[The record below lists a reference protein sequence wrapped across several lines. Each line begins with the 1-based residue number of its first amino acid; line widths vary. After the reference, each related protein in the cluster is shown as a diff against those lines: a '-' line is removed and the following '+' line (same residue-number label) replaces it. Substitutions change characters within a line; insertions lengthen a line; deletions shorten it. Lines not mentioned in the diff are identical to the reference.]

1 MPEPG
6 PRWRFARMTPSQMN
20 ENPVQGEFFT
30 SATSSLAERLVREAI
45 QNSLDARDGGAPVR
59 VRFAFSGDGGALGS
73 SEARQYLVGLREHIE
88 AVAGADAAPAA
99 EPPAALSIAEESAI
113 YDARNTLDQPMTWLA
128 VEDFGTTG
136 LQGSVNAKWFEG
148 DSSDFCGFF
157 RSNGISPKGAGAG
170 GSWGLGKWVFPDASV
185 INAYLGATQRKG
197 EDRYLLMGMAM
208 LRTHHIGEGD
218 DPPRYPPYG
227 YFAAHS
233 EASDEQWFPL
243 PVDSDSD
250 PDSAL
255 TVLGDFR
262 LKRMDGPGLSVV
274 VPYPKAELTGGAI
287 ARAVV
292 TQYFL
297 PIVRRDLEVEIAEGE
312 RARRIDAATIGDE
325 VGRIEPSDRDDE
337 TPESLRK
344 AIELARW
351 AMEQETG
358 AHVEAPVS
366 AGSKEAL
373 EAHGLDELRQ
383 RFDRGDRLAF
393 ALTTRVHRRNEAAA
407 PGDFRVYLERADEL
421 ERGHDYYVR
430 GHLRIPGMDYI
441 GQHPARAL
449 VYVDGGSELGNMLRD
464 SEGPA
469 HNRWDPEAK
478 RLTEHWVG
486 GPRVRVREVR
496 DAARTLLRH
505 LLAEGPQERQTAALA
520 DLFPASAAADAAAP
534 RNAASDKAGEGR
546 TEKPKVPRGLPR
558 SSADIGM
565 VDGGFRVRAP
575 DSRDLTGATWRLEFA
590 YDVLRGNPFKRY
602 KSGKE
607 AGYPDFGIADLRI
620 EPHGC
625 EYRIEG
631 DNALRVRVTDSDFS
645 ITVTGFD
652 HRDVVVDLKRID
664 GAPDADSA
672 G

>member
-20 ENPVQGEFFT
+20 EDPVQGEFFT

-45 QNSLDARDGGAPVR
+45 QNSLDARDGDTPVR
-59 VRFAFSGDGGALGS
+59 VRFAFSGDGGALHSGA
-73 SEARQYLVGLREHIE
+73 ARRYLVGLREHIE
-88 AVAGADAAPAA
+88 AVAGADDAPVA
-99 EPPAALSIAEESAI
+99 EPAGGTLSVAERSAI

-136 LQGSVNAKWFEG
+136 LQGSVSAKWFEG
-148 DSSDFCGFF
+148 ENSDFCGFF

-170 GSWGLGKWVFPDASV
+170 GSWGLGKWVFPDASI

-197 EDRYLLMGMAM
+197 EDHYLLMGMAM

-233 EASDEQWFPL
+233 GDRDEQWFPL

-255 TVLGDFR
+255 TMLSDFS
-262 LKRMDGPGLSVV
+262 LERMDGPGLSVV
-274 VPYPKAELTGGAI
+274 VPYPKEELTGGAI

-297 PIVRRDLEVEIAEGE
+297 PIVRGDLEVEIAEGE
-312 RARRIDAATIGDE
+312 RTRRIDAASIGDA
-325 VGRIEPSDRDDE
+325 VGHIEPSSRDDE

-344 AIELARW
+344 VIDLADWAIA
-351 AMEQETG
+351 QEPG
-358 AHVEAPVS
+358 AHIEAPVS

-373 EAHGLDELRQ
+373 EEHGLDELRR
-383 RFDRGDRLAF
+383 RFDRGERLAF
-393 ALTTRVHRRNEAAA
+393 TLTMDVDPRNEAVTPSAF
-407 PGDFRVYLERADEL
+407 GVYLERADEL
-421 ERGHDYYVR
+421 DRGHDYYVR

-441 GQHPARAL
+441 RQHPARAL
-449 VYVDGGSELGNMLRD
+449 VFVDGGSELGNMLRD

-478 RLTEHWVG
+478 RLTEHWVA
-486 GPRVRVREVR
+486 PARRVRDVRN
-496 DAARTLLRH
+496 AAGTLLRH
-505 LLAEGPQERQTAALA
+505 LFDRPQERQTTALA
-520 DLFPASAAADAAAP
+520 DLFPAAGAVSPVAPRDAAS
-534 RNAASDKAGEGR
+534 NKAGEGR
-546 TEKPKVPRGLPR
+546 TDKPDIPRLPR
-558 SSADIGM
+558 SSAEIGG

-575 DSRDLTGATWRLEFA
+575 ASGDLTDTAWRLSFA
-590 YDVLRGNPFKRY
+590 YDVVHGNPFKAFER
-602 KSGKE
+602 GK
-607 AGYPDFGIADLRI
+607 AADNLDFRMADLRI

-631 DNALRVRVTDSDFS
+631 DNALRLLVTDSDFS

-652 HRDVVVDLKRID
+652 HRDVVVDLKRTD
-664 GAPDADSA
+664 SAPDADA
-672 G
+672 AE

>member
-1 MPEPG
+1 MPEHG

-20 ENPVQGEFFT
+20 EDPVQGEFFT

-45 QNSLDARDGGAPVR
+45 QNSLDARDGDAPVR
-59 VRFAFSGDGGALGS
+59 VRFAFGGGGNALRSG
-73 SEARQYLVGLREHIE
+73 EAQRYLVGLREHIE
-88 AVAGADAAPAA
+88 AVARADAAPAA
-99 EPPAALSIAEESAI
+99 EPAAALSVAEESAI
-113 YDARNTLDQPMTWLA
+113 YEARNTLDQPMTWLA

-136 LQGSVNAKWFEG
+136 LQGSVDAKWFEG

-170 GSWGLGKWVFPDASV
+170 GSWGLGKWVFPDASIV
-185 INAYLGATQRKG
+185 NAYLGATQRKG

-233 EASDEQWFPL
+233 EASDERWFPL

-262 LKRMDGPGLSVV
+262 LERMDGPGLSVV
-274 VPYPKAELTGGAI
+274 VPYPKEELTGGAI

-297 PIVRRDLEVEIAEGE
+297 PIVRGDLEVEIAEGE
-312 RARRIDAATIGDE
+312 RAWRIDAASIGGE
-325 VGRIEPSDRDDE
+325 VDRIEPSDRDDE

-351 AMEQETG
+351 AMAQEPG
-358 AHVEAPVS
+358 SHIKAPVN

-373 EAHGLDELRQ
+373 EAHGLDDLRQ
-383 RFDRGDRLAF
+383 RFDGGERLAF
-393 ALTTRVHRRNEAAA
+393 TLTMDVRRKNGNAI
-407 PGDFRVYLERADEL
+407 PGTFHVYLERDDGL

-441 GQHPARAL
+441 RGEHARAL
-449 VYVDGGSELGNMLRD
+449 VFVEGDTALGNMLRD

-478 RLTEHWVG
+478 RLTEHWVA
-486 GPRVRVREVR
+486 PRARVRDVRN
-496 DAARTLLRH
+496 AAGTLLRH
-505 LLAEGPQERQTAALA
+505 LAERPQERQTAALA
-520 DLFPASAAADAAAP
+520 DLFPAQRAAADGAP
-534 RNAASDKAGEGR
+534 RNADSRKARERR
-546 TEKPKVPRGLPR
+546 TEKPKVPPLPR

-565 VDGGFRVRAP
+565 ADGGFRVRAP
-575 DSRDLTGATWRLEFA
+575 DSRDLTGTAWRLAFA
-590 YDVLRGNPFKRY
+590 YDVVRGNPFKGFER
-602 KSGKE
+602 GKE
-607 AGYPDFGIADLRI
+607 RGYPDFGIADLGI

-625 EYRIEG
+625 EYEIDG
-631 DNALRVRVTDSDFS
+631 DNALRVRVTDRDFR
-645 ITVTGFD
+645 IAVTGFD
-652 HRDVVVDLKRID
+652 HRDVVVDFRRID
-664 GAPDADSA
+664 GAPDADA
-672 G
+672 AE

>member
-1 MPEPG
+1 MTEQG
-6 PRWRFARMTPSQMN
+6 PRWRFGRMTPSQMN

-30 SATSSLAERLVREAI
+30 SATSSLAERLVREAV
-45 QNSLDARDGGAPVR
+45 QNSLDARDGGGAVR
-59 VRFAFSGDGGALGS
+59 VRFAFGGDGDALRS
-73 SEARQYLVGLREHIE
+73 DAAQRYLVGLREHIE
-88 AVAGADAAPAA
+88 AVARAEAAPAA
-99 EPPAALSIAEESAI
+99 QPAALSVAEESAI

-136 LQGSVNAKWFEG
+136 LQGSVNARWIEG
-148 DSSDFCGFF
+148 DNSDFWGFF
-157 RSNGISPKGAGAG
+157 RSIGISPKGAGAG
-170 GSWGLGKWVFPDASV
+170 GSWGLGKWVFPDASI

-208 LRTHHIGEGD
+208 LRTHHIGDGD

-243 PVDSDSD
+243 PVDSGSD
-250 PDSAL
+250 PDSTL
-255 TVLGDFR
+255 TVLGDFNLRR
-262 LKRMDGPGLSVV
+262 LDGPGLSVV

-297 PIVRRDLEVEIAEGE
+297 PIVRGDLEVEIAEGE
-312 RARRIDAATIGDE
+312 RAWRIDAASIGSE
-325 VGRIEPSDRDDE
+325 VDRIEPSDRDDE

-351 AMEQETG
+351 AMTQEAG
-358 AHVEAPVS
+358 GHIEAPVN

-373 EAHGLDELRQ
+373 EAHGLGELRQ

-393 ALTTRVHRRNEAAA
+393 RLTMSVRRKNEAAA
-407 PGDFRVYLERADEL
+407 PSAFRVYLERDDGL

-430 GHLRIPGMDYI
+430 GHLRIPGMDWIRGY
-441 GQHPARAL
+441 PARAL
-449 VYVDGGSELGNMLRD
+449 VFVEGDTALGNMLRD

-478 RLTEHWVG
+478 RLTEHWVA
-486 GPRVRVREVR
+486 PRARVREVR
-496 DAARTLLRH
+496 NAAGTLLRH
-505 LLAEGPQERQTAALA
+505 LAEGPQERQTAALA
-520 DLFPASAAADAAAP
+520 DLFPAQRATGADAP
-534 RNAASDKAGEGR
+534 RNAASRKAGKGR
-546 TEKPKVPRGLPR
+546 TEKPKVPRDLPR

-575 DSRDLTGATWRLEFA
+575 DSRDLTGTAWRLAFA
-590 YDVLRGNPFKRY
+590 YDVLRGNPFRRFER
-602 KSGKE
+602 GME
-607 AGYPDFGIADLRI
+607 AGYPDFRMDDLRI
-620 EPHGC
+620 ERHGC
-625 EYRIEG
+625 EYEPDG
-631 DNALRVRVTDSDFS
+631 DNALRVQVTDRDFR

-652 HRDVVVDLKRID
+652 HRDVVVDLTPVREAA
-664 GAPDADSA
+664 GAS
-672 G
+672 GEE

>member
-1 MPEPG
+1 MTEQG
-6 PRWRFARMTPSQMN
+6 PRWRFGRMTPSQMN

-30 SATSSLAERLVREAI
+30 SATSSLAERLVREAV
-45 QNSLDARDGGAPVR
+45 QNSLDARDGGAAVR
-59 VRFAFSGDGGALGS
+59 VRFAFGGDGDALRS
-73 SEARQYLVGLREHIE
+73 DAAQRYLVGLREHIE
-88 AVAGADAAPAA
+88 AVARAEAAPAA
-99 EPPAALSIAEESAI
+99 QPAALSVAEESAI

-136 LQGSVNAKWFEG
+136 LQGSVNARWIEG
-148 DSSDFCGFF
+148 DNSDFWGFF
-157 RSNGISPKGAGAG
+157 RSIGISPKGAGAG
-170 GSWGLGKWVFPDASV
+170 GSWGLGKWVFPDASI

-208 LRTHHIGEGD
+208 LRTHHIGDGD

-233 EASDEQWFPL
+233 GDDDERWFPL

-250 PDSAL
+250 LDSAL
-255 TVLGDFR
+255 TVLDDFDLRR
-262 LKRMDGPGLSVV
+262 LDGPGLSVV

-297 PIVRRDLEVEIAEGE
+297 PIVRGDLEVEIAEGE
-312 RARRIDAATIGDE
+312 RTWRIDAASIGSE
-325 VGRIEPSDRDDE
+325 VDRIEPSDRDDE

-351 AMEQETG
+351 AMAQET
-358 AHVEAPVS
+358 ASHIEAPVN

-373 EAHGLDELRQ
+373 EAHGLGELRQ

-393 ALTTRVHRRNEAAA
+393 RLTMSVRRKNEAAA
-407 PGDFRVYLERADEL
+407 PSAFRVYLERDDGL

-430 GHLRIPGMDYI
+430 GNLRIPGMDWIRGY
-441 GQHPARAL
+441 PARAL
-449 VYVDGGSELGNMLRD
+449 VFVEGDTALGNMLRD

-478 RLTEHWVG
+478 RLTEHWVA
-486 GPRVRVREVR
+486 PRARVREVR
-496 DAARTLLRH
+496 NAAGTLLRH
-505 LLAEGPQERQTAALA
+505 LSEGPQERQTAALA
-520 DLFPASAAADAAAP
+520 DLFPAQRATGADVL
-534 RNAASDKAGEGR
+534 RNAASRKAGERR
-546 TEKPKVPRGLPR
+546 TEKPEVPPLPR

-575 DSRDLTGATWRLEFA
+575 DSRDLTGTAWRLAFA
-590 YDVLRGNPFKRY
+590 YDVLRGNPFKRFER
-602 KSGKE
+602 GME
-607 AGYPDFGIADLRI
+607 AGYPDFRMADLLI
-620 EPHGC
+620 EHHGC
-625 EYRIEG
+625 EHEPDG
-631 DNALRVRVTDSDFS
+631 DNALRVQVTDRDFH

-652 HRDVVVDLKRID
+652 HRDVVVDLTPVREAAAAS
-664 GAPDADSA
+664 GEE
-672 G
+672 

>member
-20 ENPVQGEFFT
+20 EDPVQGEFFT

-59 VRFAFSGDGGALGS
+59 VRFAFSGDGGALRSGA
-73 SEARQYLVGLREHIE
+73 ARQYLVGLREHIE

-233 EASDEQWFPL
+233 EARDEQWFPL

-250 PDSAL
+250 PDAAL
-255 TVLGDFR
+255 TVLGDFD

-312 RARRIDAATIGDE
+312 HTRRIDAATIGDE
-325 VGRIEPSDRDDE
+325 VDRIEPSDRDDE

-344 AIELARW
+344 AIELADW
-351 AMEQETG
+351 AMAQDPGT
-358 AHVEAPVS
+358 HVEAPVS

-383 RFDRGDRLAF
+383 RFDRGERLAF
-393 ALTTRVHRRNEAAA
+393 TLTTRVHRRNETATPSAF
-407 PGDFRVYLERADEL
+407 GVYLERADEL

-430 GHLRIPGMDYI
+430 GNLRIPDMDWI
-441 GQHPARAL
+441 HGHRARAL
-449 VYVDGGSELGNMLRD
+449 VFVEGDTALGNMLRD

-486 GPRVRVREVR
+486 GPRARVREVR
-496 DAARTLLRH
+496 NAAAQLLSHLVERT
-505 LLAEGPQERQTAALA
+505 QERQTTALA
-520 DLFPASAAADAAAP
+520 DLFPAQRATGADAP
-534 RNAASDKAGEGR
+534 RNAASRKAGEGR
-546 TEKPKVPRGLPR
+546 TEKPKVPGGLPR

-575 DSRDLTGATWRLEFA
+575 DSRDLTGTTWRLEFA

-602 KSGKE
+602 KSGKA
-607 AGYPDFGIADLRI
+607 AGYPDFEIADLRI
-620 EPHGC
+620 ERHGC
-625 EYRIEG
+625 KYEPDG
-631 DNALRVRVTDSDFS
+631 DNALRVQVTARDFR
-645 ITVTGFD
+645 IAVTGFD
-652 HRDVVVDLKRID
+652 HRDVVVDFKLIG
-664 GAPDADSA
+664 GAPDADAA